1 MPQEQPQGQEDLQL
15 VLYHN
20 SRDIDSHLAEEK
32 PRYDDSL
39 EIAGLIA
46 DHLSRGQK
54 FAAYHSTKAHNT
66 LQRQQYDLQVF
77 SAYLAQAGIT
87 RDPESLY
94 LDAEAWRGIT
104 AGLLEGFKT
113 WMLNHGY
120 AIGSVNLRL
129 STIRKYCELACV
141 AGTLSDQDI
150 ALIKLVKGFRFSEGH
165 NIDRNRAEQGKPTR
179 IGAKKAAPT
188 PVLKRQ
194 ALQLKQA
201 TTRTA
206 QPRTREHDQLLEERD
221 ALLMCL
227 LIEHALRVSEIV
239 ALNAESIDLDTN
251 TISVYR
257 AKTYSRDTYELMP
270 RTREAAH
277 AYLPLIDPHGPLFTG
292 YEGKRITRYGI
303 FDRVR
308 LLGQQVGL
316 DNLSPHDLR
325 HFWTIDAFR
334 NGNGIDIIQRYG
346 GWNSPAMP
354 LHYAKI
360 IGIANKGLK
369 LSQE

>member
-1 MPQEQPQGQEDLQL
+1 MREDHQHGLEDHQI
-15 VLYHN
+15 VLYDN
-20 SRDIDSHLAEEK
+20 SRNIDSHLAEEQ

-54 FAAYHSTKAHNT
+54 FAAYHSTKARNT

-77 SAYLAQAGIT
+77 STYLAQAGIT

-104 AGLLEGFKT
+104 SGLLEGFKT

-129 STIRKYCELACV
+129 STIRKYCELAYV

-165 NIDRNRAEQGKPTR
+165 NIDRNRAEQGNPTR

-201 TTRTA
+201 TTHTA

-277 AYLPLIDPHGPLFTG
+277 TYLPLIDPHGPLFTG

-303 FDRVR
+303 FNRVR